1 MRQSTVLVVDD
12 EKEIADFI
20 ELYLKNENYN
30 VHKFYNGKDALACV
44 EHENIDLAILDVMLP
59 DIDGFEILK
68 QIRLTHN
75 FPVIMLT
82 AKVSSMDKI
91 NGLTLGADDYIEK
104 PFEPLELMARVKAQ
118 LRRFTRYNDG
128 SGMNQED
135 TLEIAGLILNRATHQ
150 CTYGEEEITLT
161 PLEFSIL
168 WILTQNRGKV
178 ISSENLFEQVWK
190 EKYFKNNNNTVV
202 LDIFVDCVFQDPFAK
217 TVVYIF
223 ERIGMDELEAIR
235 VYRLIFVQNKT
246 MIIGAGFF
254 VLLLLSFYLGMSKFT
269 TYLRQVEGGIQMI
282 LNESKDRILLPPELN
297 PLENKLNEIKG
308 TLKEQRRI
316 AEESEQRKNDII
328 VYLAHDLKT
337 PLTSIIA
344 YLSLLNESPDM
355 SEEQRAKYIGIS
367 LEKAKRL
374 GELINEFFEITRY
387 NLQNIT
393 LDKKEFYLYVLLEQV
408 MDSFAAV
415 FKQKGL
421 EWKIEVDDKILIY
434 GDPDRLARVFE
445 NLLRNAVSY
454 CYPNSLIEVYGM
466 IDGDNAEILVR
477 NQGKTIPEHQLNNLF
492 EKFYR
497 LDEARSSETGG
508 AGLGLAIAKEII
520 ELHDGT
526 IKAKSQNEYTTFI
539 IRLPRKKE
547 EQ

>member
-1 MRQSTVLVVDD
+1 
-12 EKEIADFI
+12 
-20 ELYLKNENYN
+20 
-30 VHKFYNGKDALACV
+30 
-44 EHENIDLAILDVMLP
+44 
-59 DIDGFEILK
+59 
-68 QIRLTHN
+68 
-75 FPVIMLT
+75 
-82 AKVSSMDKI
+82 
-91 NGLTLGADDYIEK
+91 
-104 PFEPLELMARVKAQ
+104 
-118 LRRFTRYNDG
+118 
-128 SGMNQED
+128 
-135 TLEIAGLILNRATHQ
+135 
-150 CTYGEEEITLT
+150 
-161 PLEFSIL
+161 
-168 WILTQNRGKV
+168 
-178 ISSENLFEQVWK
+178 
-190 EKYFKNNNNTVV
+190 
-202 LDIFVDCVFQDPFAK
+202 
-217 TVVYIF
+217 
-223 ERIGMDELEAIR
+223 
-235 VYRLIFVQNKT
+235 
-246 MIIGAGFF
+246 
-254 VLLLLSFYLGMSKFT
+254 
-269 TYLRQVEGGIQMI
+269 MI

-355 SEEQRAKYIGIS
+355 SEEQRAKYTGIS

-466 IDGDNAEILVR
+466 IEGDNAEILVR

-526 IKAKSQNEYTTFI
+526 IKANSQNEYTTFI

>member
-1 MRQSTVLVVDD
+1 MRAVIIEKD
-12 EKEIADFI
+12 EKILQQIQLILQKVDSGYELVGTAVNGQSGYELISALRPNLVIMDI
-20 ELYLKNENYN
+20 ELPRMNGMSMLKKLRAEAFDFKVVVLSGTENFQYA
-30 VHKFYNGKDALACV
+30 KQ
-44 EHENIDLAILDVMLP
+44 AIELSV
-59 DIDGFEILK
+59 DGYIMK
-68 QIRLTHN
+68 PIR
-75 FPVIMLT
+75 
-82 AKVSSMDKI
+82 
-91 NGLTLGADDYIEK
+91 
-104 PFEPLELMARVKAQ
+104 PLELKRALMQICEKMRNEYWLNAS
-118 LRRFTRYNDG
+118 FT
-128 SGMNQED
+128 
-135 TLEIAGLILNRATHQ
+135 
-150 CTYGEEEITLT
+150 
-161 PLEFSIL
+161 
-168 WILTQNRGKV
+168 V
-178 ISSENLFEQVWK
+178 ENL
-190 EKYFKNNNNTVV
+190 
-202 LDIFVDCVFQDPFAK
+202 L
-217 TVVYIF
+217 
-223 ERIGMDELEAIR
+223 IGCMNGQ
-235 VYRLIFVQNKT
+235 YQ
-246 MIIGAGFF
+246 
-254 VLLLLSFYLGMSKFT
+254 
-269 TYLRQVEGGIQMI
+269 
-282 LNESKDRILLPPELN
+282 P
-297 PLENKLNEIKG
+297 ENKLNEIKG